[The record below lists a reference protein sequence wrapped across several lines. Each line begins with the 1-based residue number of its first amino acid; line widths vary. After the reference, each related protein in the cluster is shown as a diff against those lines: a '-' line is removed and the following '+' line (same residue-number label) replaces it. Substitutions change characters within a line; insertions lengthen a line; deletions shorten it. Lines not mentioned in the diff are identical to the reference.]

1 MFFAGARND
10 ISKGCLQLFFACATF
25 FAYITVFRRG
35 ISPRPQGNSGM
46 HITSPAGRFLDEVE
60 VSMESALRREAERL
74 GVALR
79 DGGNLRDRF
88 ASLIED
94 IAAGAPDGKLVLLID
109 EYDKPLTRWVGES
122 EVLPFQSFLKSFYSV
137 VKLTESKQRF
147 CLMTGVSKFSKV
159 SIFSDLNNLID
170 ISMDLRFSTLLG
182 YTHDE
187 VRANFPACLN
197 ALANVLGTD
206 ENGAFTEVVDM
217 YDGYCFDRSMTRVFN
232 PVSLGRALES
242 SDMRSYWFE
251 TGTPG
256 WLMSYAKK
264 APIDVDNLEVSEAD
278 LGTFEPADPY
288 MPTVLFQ
295 TGYLTIADFEEIGR
309 ARVYRMKFPN
319 HEVEDGFTQWL
330 ADPYCCTD
338 DEVTLLGIAFDCDTH
353 NIGAWAAEK
362 L

>member
-1 MFFAGARND
+1 
-10 ISKGCLQLFFACATF
+10 
-25 FAYITVFRRG
+25 
-35 ISPRPQGNSGM
+35 M

-330 ADPYCCTD
+330 ADAYCCTD

-362 L
+362 P